1 MKNSE
6 VKKKK
11 RWPKVLLVIFIIIGA
26 VIGFV
31 CYNASKNMKVMNRTL
46 DAGMDTISEYA
57 KLTPVDP
64 GEYKQIK
71 MYGLLKFDV
80 EQYDVEDIGN
90 LSVMKVNMGF
100 MQMVSYIITPYKKN
114 MPMLSMD
121 FMYILGKRKAYAE
134 FYDLVSDT
142 DSSEY
147 EGVIE
152 KIKGFESSYSD
163 MEDIKT
169 DPAWYDKYLTV
180 VLHKAAKRD
189 DDEKVEKMFCDAI
202 RCYMEAAK
210 ELKPLSDAE
219 KINKL
224 AITQEYCDNLVDKGG
239 VSTDVFKKQLGKD
252 KTKDFFDKVLFGTE
266 QYR

>member
-11 RWPKVLLVIFIIIGA
+11 RWPKVLLVILLIIGA
-26 VIGFV
+26 IAGFI
-31 CYNASKNMKVMNRTL
+31 CYNSSKNMKVMNRTL
-46 DAGMDTISEYA
+46 DAGMETISEYA
-57 KLTPVDP
+57 KLTPVDA

-134 FYDLVSDT
+134 FYDLVPDV
-142 DSSEY
+142 SSPEY
-147 EGVIE
+147 VGVIQS
-152 KIKGFESSYSD
+152 IKKFEDSYSD
-163 MEDIKT
+163 LEDIRP
-169 DPAWYDKYLTV
+169 DPAWYDEYLTV

-189 DDEKVEKMFCDAI
+189 NDERVEKMFTDAI
-202 RCYMEAAK
+202 RCYMETAK
-210 ELKPLSDAE
+210 ELDTLSDEDKA
-219 KINKL
+219 KKL
-224 AITQEYCDNLVDKGG
+224 AITQEYCDNLVEKGG